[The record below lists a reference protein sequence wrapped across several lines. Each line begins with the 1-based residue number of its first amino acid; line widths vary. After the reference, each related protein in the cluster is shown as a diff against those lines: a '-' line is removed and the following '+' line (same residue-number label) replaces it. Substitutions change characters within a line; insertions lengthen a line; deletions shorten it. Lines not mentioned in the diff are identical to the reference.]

1 MRENGG
7 IRMSE
12 QLLREMLEKLGIEVE
27 RELGIEIEGDEEE

>member
-12 QLLREMLEKLGIEVE
+12 QLLREMLEKLAIEVE